1 MNIFSR
7 YILTMFTRTALTM
20 LAALTAVFLVF
31 DILSNA
37 GDITTNSNNA
47 LKTLLDYISLRLPG
61 TFILIMPIAALLS
74 AMITMHKM
82 ARSRE
87 MIAAFSAGFT
97 IYRVALILSA
107 GALFLSLVQF
117 VLAETALS
125 ATSTRL
131 RLWAAQDYA
140 KTPPKAPETNKT
152 TWAAAGDYILH
163 YETASPDGHTLTN
176 PLLIHRTKTGLIDDY
191 TRARRAFYDGE
202 AWQLLDSAGKSV
214 KINIPLHPDD
224 FSIPAQT
231 YEEIRLT
238 QLWPLVF
245 SSGQTTPLHTLWLQR
260 KFAQPLSIIVMALLA
275 APLGLFMARQY
286 NPLLTHF
293 SFLMAGFS
301 FFIMEKLLLS
311 MGESAALP
319 AFLAV
324 WSPLLIFTAMS
335 LWFMLYKQE

>member
-1 MNIFSR
+1 MNILSR
-7 YILTMFTRTALTM
+7 YILTMFARTALTM
-20 LAALTAVFLVF
+20 LTGLTAVFLVF

-37 GDITTNSNNA
+37 GEITTNSNNA
-47 LKTLLDYISLRLPG
+47 LKTLLDYTALRLPG
-61 TFILIMPIAALLS
+61 TFILIMPIAALLA

-97 IYRVALILSA
+97 IYRVALILTS
-107 GALFLSLVQF
+107 GALALSLFQF
-117 VLAETALS
+117 ALSETALS
-125 ATSTRL
+125 NSATRL

-140 KTPPKAPETNKT
+140 GPPPEAPKTHKI

-191 TRARRAFYDGE
+191 TRADRAFYDGKT
-202 AWQLLDSAGKSV
+202 WRLDSAGESV

-245 SSGQTTPLHTLWLQR
+245 SSGETAPLYALWLQR
-260 KFAQPLSIIVMALLA
+260 KFAQPLSIIVMTLLA